1 MNKITLKLNKII
13 EFTRLNLK
21 KLNKQ
26 YLNNGNTK
34 YLYNQQ
40 KLKILTEKLDSTI
53 LVEKLFRRI
62 KMKNYFDIK
71 DKVAVITGASSG
83 LGWQIAQAY
92 ASQGEN

>member
-1 MNKITLKLNKII
+1 MNILKIITGQILKIKMNKITLKLNKII

-40 KLKILTEKLDSTI
+40 KLKILTEKI
-53 LVEKLFRRI
+53 RFNNI
-62 KMKNYFDIK
+62 
-71 DKVAVITGASSG
+71 G
-83 LGWQIAQAY
+83 
-92 ASQGEN
+92 